1 MDQRGDAGLESEVDG
16 GSLSRL
22 QALARL
28 AREDT
33 VQQYHLGIEDLAAR
47 GRHVVLPP
55 SVEQYR
61 ALRFYSL
68 RELLGR
74 RLGAAVEYEVGR
86 RMANQADFEGLEDV
100 IEFLNGRGLGQAE
113 IVSQDKDAVVVD
125 ILESA
130 AAAGL
135 PDIGETVCHLEA
147 GLICRAVEKAIG
159 RFAHG
164 KEMLCCARGDD
175 RCRFLISC
183 DLAAARPPEPATL
196 AEAEGQ
202 IAVEIMAALSGV
214 ASEAM
219 RLAEELRVKN
229 AELAL
234 LATTDPLTELANR
247 RALIA
252 RLEQETERS
261 RRYSTPMAIA
271 MVDLDNFKLVNDTYG
286 HDVGDQVL
294 RRTANAIRSSVRSVD
309 LAARYGGE
317 EFTVLFPHLTL
328 EQAVGAME
336 RCRAAIADDTAEPRL
351 TVSVG
356 VAASP
361 PAPADLDVLLSLA
374 DQALYAA
381 KQSGK
386 NRVVAAPSAL
396 DIKGEHAA

>member
-1 MDQRGDAGLESEVDG
+1 MTYRNVQSIFQVMQSPAPQLLPLLRSALQGEV
-16 GSLSRL
+16 
-22 QALARL
+22 
-28 AREDT
+28 
-33 VQQYHLGIEDLAAR
+33 
-47 GRHVVLPP
+47 
-55 SVEQYR
+55 
-61 ALRFYSL
+61 
-68 RELLGR
+68 
-74 RLGAAVEYEVGR
+74 
-86 RMANQADFEGLEDV
+86 
-100 IEFLNGRGLGQAE
+100 
-113 IVSQDKDAVVVD
+113 
-125 ILESA
+125 
-130 AAAGL
+130 
-135 PDIGETVCHLEA
+135 
-147 GLICRAVEKAIG
+147 
-159 RFAHG
+159 
-164 KEMLCCARGDD
+164 
-175 RCRFLISC
+175 
-183 DLAAARPPEPATL
+183 
-196 AEAEGQ
+196 
-202 IAVEIMAALSGV
+202 
-214 ASEAM
+214 
-219 RLAEELRVKN
+219 
-229 AELAL
+229 LAL
-234 LATTDPLTELANR
+234 ILLNPEQEWSLTELANR